1 MQNIFREFV
10 FILFDRMKLIIMVFL
25 TVFILSTVTAV
36 TLPSIYRSTAKFS
49 LVIPQGFDPLQQENS
64 IDYRNRMRR
73 YLQDQ
78 KELILSNRVLEKVFQ
93 ILNPGT
99 KQSAPAE
106 LINRIRTNLDVTPP
120 SGETFEGSNV
130 FNVD

>member
-10 FILFDRMKLIIMVFL
+10 FILFDRMRLIIMVFL
-25 TVFILSTVTAV
+25 AVFILSTAIAV

-49 LVIPQGFDPLQQENS
+49 LVVPQGFDPLQQES
-64 IDYRNRMRR
+64 SYDYRNRMRR

-78 KELILSNRVLEKVFQ
+78 KELIMSNRVLEKVFQ

-99 KQSAPAE
+99 K
-106 LINRIRTNLDVTPP
+106 
-120 SGETFEGSNV
+120 
-130 FNVD
+130 

>member
-99 KQSAPAE
+99 KQSVSAE
-106 LINRIRTNLDVTPP
+106 LINKIRTNLDVTPP